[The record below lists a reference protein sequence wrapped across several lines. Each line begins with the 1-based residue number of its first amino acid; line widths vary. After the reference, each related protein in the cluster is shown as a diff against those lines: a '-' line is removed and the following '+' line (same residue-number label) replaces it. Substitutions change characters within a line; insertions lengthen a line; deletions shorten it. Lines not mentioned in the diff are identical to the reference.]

1 MIALVFGAF
10 TRAESK
16 QPLLIGNSSISFS
29 GCTYAVIPELP
40 RNLSILP
47 LCTNSD
53 SRYIL
58 SRDPKKNSKTAKR
71 TADIAGLAPE
81 TSPTNRHRTLM
92 QRTEL
97 IDIVRRPLS
106 PDTQVEVPATREE
119 YDQVC
124 EVIESEEM
132 KYPQL
137 LYNSARRV
145 AIVVAAPSPLHS
157 GMASELMVQIR
168 DEVRQG
174 LDSAVS
180 RGISTS
186 TDEKGTQATSHG
198 LTTRAWDTALSYTDN
213 DDNDMLMIAIEVGV
227 SQSYESLRAAIS
239 CRGEKPTIRYYDSAS
254 DFDDAMEQI
263 RRKFRDQLI
272 QNPYGPLV
280 NDGVTWFGRVGSV
293 VLQTFRCPDEDC
305 AKETL
310 LEPTQ
315 SFTLVRRGA
324 FVGLDIPANLDELV
338 LGDCIPSHVLSD
350 RQIET
355 RPVNFFRRDWFEAK
369 FRTFMLRY
377 ALQRVRA
384 KSLVRRS

>member
-1 MIALVFGAF
+1 MSAIDYLENNGS
-10 TRAESK
+10 TTDDRLPSH
-16 QPLLIGNSSISFS
+16 
-29 GCTYAVIPELP
+29 VIQ
-40 RNLSILP
+40 
-47 LCTNSD
+47 
-53 SRYIL
+53 RYIL
-58 SRDPKKNSKTAKR
+58 SKDPKKTSKTAKR
-71 TADIAGLAPE
+71 TADIAGLAPKTRP
-81 TSPTNRHRTLM
+81 TSRHRTLM

-106 PDTQVEVPATREE
+106 PDTQLEVPATREE

-132 KYPQL
+132 KHPQL
-137 LYNSARRV
+137 LYDSARSV

-186 TDEKGTQATSHG
+186 TDETGTRATSHG

-213 DDNDMLMIAIEVGV
+213 DDSDMLMIAIEVGV

-239 CRGEKPTIRYYDSAS
+239 WAVCALHCRLGIAMSINEGIRGEKPTIRYYDSVS
-254 DFDDAMEQI
+254 DIHDAIDRI
-263 RRKFRDQLI
+263 RREFRDQLT

-305 AKETL
+305 AQETL
-310 LEPTQ
+310 LDPHSLSHLSEGVHSLDWTY
-315 SFTLVRRGA
+315 RRTWMR
-324 FVGLDIPANLDELV
+324 LCWETV
-338 LGDCIPSHVLSD
+338 L
-350 RQIET
+350 
-355 RPVNFFRRDWFEAK
+355 PV
-369 FRTFMLRY
+369 T
-377 ALQRVRA
+377 
-384 KSLVRRS
+384 SLVMGR

>member
-1 MIALVFGAF
+1 MDNLDNHGS
-10 TRAESK
+10 TTDGRLPSH
-16 QPLLIGNSSISFS
+16 
-29 GCTYAVIPELP
+29 VIQ
-40 RNLSILP
+40 
-47 LCTNSD
+47 
-53 SRYIL
+53 RYIL

-81 TSPTNRHRTLM
+81 PSPTNRT
-92 QRTEL
+92 
-97 IDIVRRPLS
+97 
-106 PDTQVEVPATREE
+106 VEVPATREE

-132 KYPQL
+132 KHPQL
-137 LYNSARRV
+137 LYDSARRV

-186 TDEKGTQATSHG
+186 TYETGTQATSHG
-198 LTTRAWDTALSYTDN
+198 LTTRAWDIALSYTDN

-227 SQSYESLRAAIS
+227 SQSCESLRAAIS
-239 CRGEKPTIRYYDSAS
+239 CRGEKPTIRYYDSVS
-254 DFDDAMEQI
+254 DIDDAMEQI
-263 RRKFRDQLI
+263 RRKFRDHLT

-293 VLQTFRCPDEDC
+293 VLQTFRCPDEYC

-355 RPVNFFRRDWFEAK
+355 RPVNFFSRDWFEAK

-384 KSLVRRS
+384 KSLVRQS

>member
-1 MIALVFGAF
+1 MDNLENPENHGSATDDRLP
-10 TRAESK
+10 SH
-16 QPLLIGNSSISFS
+16 
-29 GCTYAVIPELP
+29 VIQ
-40 RNLSILP
+40 
-47 LCTNSD
+47 
-53 SRYIL
+53 RYIL
-58 SRDPKKNSKTAKR
+58 NNKDRKKNSKTVKR

-81 TSPTNRHRTLM
+81 TRPVNRHRTLM
-92 QRTEL
+92 QRPEL
-97 IDIVRRPLS
+97 IDI
-106 PDTQVEVPATREE
+106 VEVPATRDE

-132 KYPQL
+132 KRHPQL
-137 LYNSARRV
+137 LYDSTRRV
-145 AIVVAAPSPLHS
+145 AIVVAGPSPLHS
-157 GMASELMVQIR
+157 GMASELVVQIR

-186 TDEKGTQATSHG
+186 TDEIGTQATSHG
-198 LTTRAWDTALSYTDN
+198 LTTRAWDTALSYTDE

-227 SQSYESLRAAIS
+227 SQSYESLRPQS
-239 CRGEKPTIRYYDSAS
+239 LGSLGKKPDIRYYDSVS

-263 RRKFRDQLI
+263 RRKFHDQLT

-280 NDGVTWFGRVGSV
+280 NDGVTWFGQVGSV

-310 LEPTQ
+310 LDPTQ

-355 RPVNFFRRDWFEAK
+355 RPVNFFHRDWFEAE

-377 ALQRVRA
+377 ALQRVRV
-384 KSLVRRS
+384 KSLVRQS